1 MTARAKVVSS
11 TAWYDTPLYYEI
23 VYQDYTRPETRF
35 LEAIARRHG
44 PVRRGPLRILE
55 PACGSGRLLESLA
68 RRGHAVHGFD
78 LNPNM
83 LRYARARLAK
93 AGLAAKVWRD
103 KLESFRAPP
112 KAGFDL
118 AHCLVSTF
126 KYVLTEAGARS
137 HLRRVAAAL
146 RPGGLY
152 VLGLHLTD
160 YGQSEPDHERWVR
173 RRGEVRVTSDTWS
186 DLPDRRRR
194 LEACRTRMRM
204 THGVRR
210 WEEETL
216 WDFRTYSPYEMRR
229 LLRSVPELELV
240 ACHDFHYEMG
250 RKRRIEDGAGDIVMI
265 LRRRPGVK

>member
-44 PVRRGPLRILE
+44 PVRRGPLRVLE
-55 PACGSGRLLESLA
+55 PACGSGRLLASLA

-78 LNPNM
+78 LNLNM
-83 LRYARARLAK
+83 LRYARRRLSQS
-93 AGLAAKVWRD
+93 GLGGVTWRD
-103 KLESFRAPP
+103 RLESFRVRGP
-112 KAGFDL
+112 AGFDL

-126 KYVLTEAGARS
+126 KYILTEAGARG
-137 HLRRVAAAL
+137 HLRRVARSL

-160 YGQSEPDHERWVR
+160 YAQSEPDHERWIR
-173 RRGEVRVTSDTWS
+173 RRGAARVTSDTWS
-186 DLPDRRRR
+186 GIPDRRAR

-204 THGVRR
+204 SDAGRR

-216 WDFRTYSPYEMRR
+216 WDFRTYSPPEMRR

-240 ACHDFHYEMG
+240 ACHDFHYEM
-250 RKRRIEDGAGDIVMI
+250 RRRRRIEDGAGDIVLV
-265 LRRRPGVK
+265 LRRRSGR

>member
-1 MTARAKVVSS
+1 MTKRAKVVSS

-35 LEAIARRHG
+35 LEAVARRHG
-44 PVRRGPLRILE
+44 PVRRGPLRVLE

-83 LRYARARLAK
+83 LAYARARLAK
-93 AGLAAKVWRD
+93 AGLPGVVWRD
-103 KLESFRAPP
+103 RLESFRMPT
-112 KAGFDL
+112 KARGGFEL

-126 KYVLTEAGARS
+126 KYILTEAGARS
-137 HLRRVAAAL
+137 HLRRLARSL

-160 YGQSEPDHERWVR
+160 YAQSEPDHERWVR
-173 RRGEVRVTSDTWS
+173 RRGGIQVTSDTWS
-186 DLPDRRRR
+186 GTPDRRSRI
-194 LEACRTRMRM
+194 EACRTRMRM
-204 THGVRR
+204 THGARR
-210 WEEETL
+210 WEEVTL
-216 WDFRTYSPYEMRR
+216 WDFRTYSPRELRR

-240 ACHDFHYEMG
+240 ACHDFHYET
-250 RKRRIEDGAGDIVMI
+250 RRTRRIEDGAGDIVLV
-265 LRRRPGVK
+265 LRRRC

>member
-1 MTARAKVVSS
+1 VTARAKLVSS

-23 VYQDYTRPETRF
+23 VYQDYTRPETHF

-44 PVRRGPLRILE
+44 PVPKGPMHILE

-68 RRGHAVHGFD
+68 RKGHAVNGFD

-83 LRYARARLAK
+83 LRYARDRLKTAHLR
-93 AGLAAKVWRD
+93 GMVWRD

-126 KYVLTEAGARS
+126 KYILTEAGARS

-160 YGQSEPDHERWVR
+160 YSQSEPDHERWVR
-173 RRGEVRVTSDTWS
+173 RRGEIRVTSDTWS
-186 DLPDRRRR
+186 DIPNRRTR

-204 THGVRR
+204 THGGKR

-216 WDFRTYSPYEMRR
+216 WDFRTYSPRELQS
-229 LLRSVPELELV
+229 LLRSVPEFELV
-240 ACHDFHYEMG
+240 ACHDFHYELRRQ
-250 RKRRIEDGAGDIVMI
+250 RKIEDGAGDIVLI
-265 LRRRPGVK
+265 LRRKLKVK

>member
-1 MTARAKVVSS
+1 MTARAKLVSS

-44 PVRRGPLRILE
+44 PNRQDPLLILE

-68 RRGHAVHGFD
+68 RRGHTVHGFD

-83 LRYARARLAK
+83 LRYAKRRLTD
-93 AGLAAKVWRD
+93 AGLSGITWRD
-103 KLESFRAPP
+103 RLESFRVSRE
-112 KAGFDL
+112 GDYDL

-126 KYVLTEAGARS
+126 KYILTETGARS
-137 HLRRVAAAL
+137 HLCRVARAL

-160 YGQSEPDHERWVR
+160 YAQSEPDHERWIR
-173 RRGEVRVTSDTWS
+173 RRGEIRVTSDTWS
-186 DLPDRRRR
+186 DIPNRRTR

-204 THGVRR
+204 TDGGKR

-216 WDFRTYSPYEMRR
+216 WDFRTYSPSEMRR

-240 ACHDFHYEMG
+240 ACHDFHYEMR
-250 RKRRIEDGAGDIVMI
+250 RKRRIEDGAGDIVLV
-265 LRRRPGVK
+265 LRRR

>member
-1 MTARAKVVSS
+1 MTARPRVVSS
-11 TAWYDTPLYYEI
+11 TAWYDSPLYYDI

-44 PVRRGPLRILE
+44 PVRRGPMRILE

-83 LRYARARLAK
+83 LRHARRRLGD
-93 AGLAAKVWRD
+93 AGLSGVTWRD
-103 KLESFRAPP
+103 RLETFRPP
-112 KAGFDL
+112 GRGRFDL

-126 KYVLTEAGARS
+126 KYILTETGARG
-137 HLRRVAAAL
+137 HLRRVAQAL

-160 YGQSEPDHERWVR
+160 YRQAEPDHERWIR
-173 RRGEVRVTSDTWS
+173 RRGDVRVTSDTWS
-186 DLPDRRRR
+186 DLPDRKTR
-194 LEACRTRMRM
+194 LEACRTRMRIR
-204 THGVRR
+204 HGARR

-216 WDFRTYSPYEMRR
+216 WDFRTYSPAELRR

-240 ACHDFHYEMG
+240 ACHDFHYEM
-250 RKRRIEDGAGDIVMI
+250 RRRRHVEDGAGDIVLV
-265 LRRRPGVK
+265 LRRKDVAE

>member
-1 MTARAKVVSS
+1 MTVRPKVVSS

-35 LEAIARRHG
+35 LEAVARRHG

-78 LNPNM
+78 LNANM
-83 LRYARARLAK
+83 LRYAKRRLAD
-93 AGLAAKVWRD
+93 AGLRGVAWRD
-103 KLESFRAPP
+103 RLETFRD
-112 KAGFDL
+112 KGKGGYDL

-126 KYVLTEAGARS
+126 KYILTETGARS
-137 HLRRVAAAL
+137 HLRRVARAL

-152 VLGLHLTD
+152 VLGVHLTD
-160 YGQSEPDHERWVR
+160 YAQSEPDHERWIR
-173 RRGEVRVTSDTWS
+173 RRGDVRVTSDTWS
-186 DLPDRRRR
+186 DIPDRRRR

-204 THGVRR
+204 TDGGRR

-216 WDFRTYSPYEMRR
+216 WDFRTYSPAEMRR

-240 ACHDFHYEMG
+240 ACHDFHYEM
-250 RKRRIEDGAGDIVMI
+250 RRRRRIEDGAGDIVLV
-265 LRRRPGVK
+265 LRRRRR